1 MQLNL
6 RKIDERI
13 QKLQEIRRIAADPEL
28 VTMLFEF
35 IATEDERT
43 EPVPAAEAEAVG
55 AARPDDAD
63 IVNRVVK
70 GMEAPGSG
78 LWSRKRAQVTAVQ
91 NRTGL

>member
-6 RKIDERI
+6 RKLDERI

-28 VTMLFEF
+28 VSMLFEF

-55 AARPDDAD
+55 SARPDDAD
-63 IVNRVVK
+63 DIVNQVVK
-70 GMEAPGSG
+70 GMDAPGSVP
-78 LWSRKRAQVTAVQ
+78 WSRKRAQA
-91 NRTGL
+91 